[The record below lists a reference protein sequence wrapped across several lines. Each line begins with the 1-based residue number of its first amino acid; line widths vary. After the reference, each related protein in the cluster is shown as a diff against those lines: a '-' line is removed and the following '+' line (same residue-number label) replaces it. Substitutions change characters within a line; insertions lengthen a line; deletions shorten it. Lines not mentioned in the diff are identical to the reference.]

1 MNLFW
6 TLSCLLLTVSA
17 AAADDAAAGHTW
29 LAGRVADYNAL
40 RERLPPAD
48 LARHLVEESLDLDRF
63 AHHVLRNYVKN
74 ALGDFE
80 AHLDDD
86 EHLYYVAVAR
96 QRIVEALRQ
105 RLIDD
110 LGGYLSATSMGALTL
125 TDADFKANRGTV
137 TLRSEAT
144 GASTLEVR
152 VRRRDDGTWRID
164 DVEIDGQSVSRRYR
178 DRFRETID
186 RRYSPAVLETQ
197 LRQLDFVVLEDFT
210 ASGDGELPLGWRWRD
225 RDEHGR
231 KPYRVHHDEGQ
242 AYLAA
247 QDSGGSVILMRF
259 AHWNPRRYPI
269 MTWCWRADSL
279 PPGGDERFGH
289 TNDSVAGIY
298 VFFSQT
304 WIGMPR
310 HIKYVWSSTLEEG
323 TIGRR
328 DRIARPYF
336 VVIESGDRRLEEWLF
351 ASVDLE
357 DHYDRTWGGRPKNRT
372 QGLGLLTD
380 ANSTHSRAKAY
391 YADLRVWTREA
402 FDAGR
407 VQDYCD
413 CYRDLRL
420 MTEADV
426 GSGTAGAPIR
436 SEMTP

>member
-1 MNLFW
+1 VNRLLA
-6 TLSCLLLTVSA
+6 LSCLLLAVSA
-17 AAADDAAAGHTW
+17 VGADDAAAGHTW
-29 LAGRVADYNAL
+29 LAGRIADYNAL
-40 RERLPPAD
+40 RGRLPAAD
-48 LARHLVEESLDLDRF
+48 LARHVVDESLDVDRF
-63 AHHVLRNYVKN
+63 ADHVLRNYVTK
-74 ALGDFE
+74 ALGDFA

-86 EHLYYVAVAR
+86 EHRSYVAVAR
-96 QRIVEALRQ
+96 RRIVEALRQ

-110 LGGYLSATSMGALTL
+110 LSGVMSAASVGSLTV
-125 TDADFKANRGTV
+125 TDADFDATRGTV
-137 TLRSEAT
+137 TLSSDAAA
-144 GASTLEVR
+144 ASALEVR
-152 VRRRDDGTWRID
+152 VRRREDGTWRID
-164 DVEIDGQSVSRRYR
+164 DVEIDGRTLSRRYR
-178 DRFRETID
+178 DRFRETMD
-186 RRYSPAVLETQ
+186 RRYSPAVLEAQ

-210 ASGDGELPLGWRWRD
+210 ASVDGRLPFGWRWRD
-225 RDEHGR
+225 RDEDR
-231 KPYRVHHDEGQ
+231 NKPYRVHHDAGQ
-242 AYLAA
+242 TYLAA
-247 QDSGGSVILMRF
+247 KDSGGSVILMRF

-289 TNDSVAGIY
+289 TNDSAAGIY

-310 HIKYVWSSTLEEG
+310 HIKYVWSSTLEKG

-336 VVIESGDRRLEEWLF
+336 VVVESGDRHLGEWLF

-357 DHYDRTWGGRPKNRT
+357 DHYDQTWGGRPKNRT

-380 ANSTHSRAKAY
+380 ANSTHSRAEAY

-402 FDAGR
+402 YEAGR

-420 MTEADV
+420 MTEADM
-426 GSGTAGAPIR
+426 GSGTAGAPLP